1 MPAST
6 LRVRK
11 STAAAVAAVAGL
23 AVVGTF
29 AIDSTG
35 AANAATTTS
44 ATTATAAAHTATDSL
59 APFQRVSTDA
69 VTVADTAAD
78 TAVRPADAATM
89 ARLTDTPASEARA
102 AAAAKQAAAVKA
114 AAARKAAQAKQAEQA
129 KQAADARKAAA
140 AKKAAAQKAAAQKQS
155 AAQSAPSAPSGSPQQ
170 IAAEIVPAGQLAS
183 FDQIIS
189 HESGWNV
196 EAVNPSSGSYG
207 LGQALPAD
215 KMASAGSDWRTD
227 AATQI
232 KWALGYM
239 DSRYGSPNQAWSFWQ
254 ANSWY

>member
-129 KQAADARKAAA
+129 KHAADARKAAA
-140 AKKAAAQKAAAQKQS
+140 AKKAAAQKQS